1 MNIKELKAWIKD
13 LIRYFHGNQRSN
25 KYIEMISEL
34 LHCLEEF
41 GVRMSIKIHFLGLHL
56 NYFPDNCGY
65 YSEEQG
71 GQCYQDIAIMEN
83 RYQGSMTI
91 NMLADYC
98 WSLKR
103 NVTDSIYNK
112 KTNLQKNNH
121 LYLNKILI
129 NAF

>member
-34 LHCLEEF
+34 PHCLEEF
-41 GVRMSIKIHFLGLHL
+41 SARMSIKIYFLSSHL
-56 NYFPDNCGY
+56 NYFSDNCGD
-65 YSEEQG
+65 YSEEQRERF
-71 GQCYQDIAIMEN
+71 YQDIAIMEN

-103 NVTDSIYNK
+103 NVTDSIYKRKSK
-112 KTNLQKNNH
+112 KTII
-121 LYLNKILI
+121 YT
-129 NAF
+129 